1 MEAAEHQIERSASR
15 EMTRGRALT
24 IAVVVGLLVS
34 AAACLGSRDV
44 AVGLG
49 WIPLYFMLVAF
60 GVVLLALAIGTIRA
74 DPLLHEWV
82 TRGLVM
88 LLYTGIVGAALLYG
102 RPAWQTHTAKRL
114 RTSSVATIEQWR
126 TEHGRTP
133 TQTEAEGQL
142 PQRVLY
148 AVDGDAYTLQFADE
162 TELLWASASWVY
174 DSRDGRW
181 RLRSYDSELRAL
193 SD

>member
-1 MEAAEHQIERSASR
+1 
-15 EMTRGRALT
+15 MTRGRALT

-82 TRGLVM
+82 TRGLVI
-88 LLYTGIVGAALLYG
+88 LLYAGIVGAALVYG
-102 RPAWQTHTAKRL
+102 RPAWQAHVAERL
-114 RTSSVATIEQWR
+114 RTTSVATIEQWR
-126 TEHGRTP
+126 AKHGRVP
-133 TQTEAEGQL
+133 TRTEATDQL

-148 AVDGDAYTLQFADE
+148 AVDGDAYTLKFTDE
-162 TELLWASASWVY
+162 TELLWPSASWVY
-174 DSRDGRW
+174 DSRDGGW
-181 RLRSYDSELRAL
+181 RLRSYDSGLSAL